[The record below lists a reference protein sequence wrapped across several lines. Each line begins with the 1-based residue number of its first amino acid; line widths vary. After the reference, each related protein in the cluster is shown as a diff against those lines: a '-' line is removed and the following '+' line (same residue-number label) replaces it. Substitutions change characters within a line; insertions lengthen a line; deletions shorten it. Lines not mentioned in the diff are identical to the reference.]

1 MPAFCVG
8 MKFVFMRPYSLV
20 ICESLGHAV
29 LNSKTYPLSLLCRQ
43 SSLLL
48 PVFHSVCLEELCGW
62 TCGTWVERTIASMFC
77 TFLAWL
83 QLTPCKAR
91 QVQGSENVGQAQ
103 KSCFQFSPQFQCLF
117 RRQYECIPLLIH
129 GLACFL
135 QVLLRQSVFV
145 QLFFWTPKD
154 KTFYSCL
161 HLDSWGSPALL
172 QLWGIFYISQFFS

>member
-1 MPAFCVG
+1 MLG
-8 MKFVFMRPYSLV
+8 WSLFLCGPIHWSYV
-20 ICESLGHAV
+20 SLWVMQSWTAKRIPWVCSAGNLPCFFQCFIVVAWM
-29 LNSKTYPLSLLCRQ
+29 NS
-43 SSLLL
+43 
-48 PVFHSVCLEELCGW
+48 VDGW

-117 RRQYECIPLLIH
+117 RRQYECIALLIH

-161 HLDSWGSPALL
+161 HLDLWGSPALL
-172 QLWGIFYISQFFS
+172 QLLGIFYVSQFFS